1 MPKKTKI
8 NIEENEVKEIPA
20 NPQTTRDKTP
30 EEKVKKSMKE
40 VKSNAYLTAQNIMG
54 KADAEATEIYAL
66 SYGQSP
72 EFYNYFKTLETY
84 KNTLD
89 SSTFFIL
96 STDNKYFKFL
106 EQ

>member
-1 MPKKTKI
+1 MATIKKIHAREILDSRGNPT
-8 NIEENEVKEIPA
+8 IEVEVH
-20 NPQTTRDKTP
+20 TD
-30 EEKVKKSMKE
+30 
-40 VKSNAYLTAQNIMG
+40 QNIMG

-66 SYGQSP
+66 SYGRSP